1 MLANFK
7 RLFRAAVVAKTR
19 AFTIICAVFAATVT
33 GASAFA
39 EPTDIVVRAISRD
52 AKFIGDSMGGVRI
65 ILRDAQSGKILAEG
79 VTSGGTGD
87 TKRLTETAK
96 RREALATPE
105 AAAFRATIDIDQPRL
120 VEMEAFGPLSQAT
133 IRHHRHVPAV
143 DTSGEAHSG
152 GKRLDGRNARICG
165 GHSGPRCREYD
176 QAPGC

>member
-7 RLFRAAVVAKTR
+7 RLFRASVVAKTR

-105 AAAFRATIDIDQPRL
+105 AAAFRATIDID
-120 VEMEAFGPLSQAT
+120 
-133 IRHHRHVPAV
+133 
-143 DTSGEAHSG
+143 
-152 GKRLDGRNARICG
+152 
-165 GHSGPRCREYD
+165 
-176 QAPGC
+176 